1 MYKNYNLKR
10 LTFTF
15 FIFIFCFS
23 IFISSAYATN
33 YIYDLKGSNDVIF
46 NTDES
51 SISTIAEP
59 EFTFQSVS
67 QILMEPTTCTIL
79 YANNENEKLLPASVT
94 KIMSLLLLMEQI
106 DSGKIKYTD
115 KITCSANAA
124 SMGGSQIWLKEG
136 EELTIDD
143 ALKAICVVSAN
154 DVVMAVAE
162 HIGGSEQNFVKMMN
176 EKAKEL
182 GMVNTNFVNCHGI
195 DEENH
200 YTTAKDIALMSAE
213 LITKHPD
220 VLKYTSIWMDT
231 LRDGTFELSSTN
243 KLIRYYEGANGLKTG
258 YTSNA
263 LYNLSASATRNGTT
277 FISVVMKAPTS
288 DIRLE
293 ETKQLLNYAFA
304 NYETKNICDANTV
317 IDTIIIN
324 KNVNNEVNVV
334 IKNTL
339 NSLVEKGNKIETEQ
353 VITYNENLVAPI
365 KKDEPIGKIELIEK
379 GTGKTLGTSDLILE
393 NDVEKSGFIDYLKKV
408 FKLYIMSN

>member
-10 LTFTF
+10 LTFTV
-15 FIFIFCFS
+15 FIFIFCFN
-23 IFISSAYATN
+23 IFISSTYATN

-51 SISTIAEP
+51 SISTIAAP

-67 QILMEPTTCTIL
+67 QILMEPTTGTIL

-317 IDTIIIN
+317 IDTININ

-408 FKLYIMSN
+408 FKLYVMSN